1 MYRVNNL
8 YLLVKAMNYL
18 EKQKVINSTE
28 WKNKRSFLKRE
39 KAIHCGKKKQD
50 LSPISQIIYR
60 CYDCPD
66 LFLVC
71 T

>member
-1 MYRVNNL
+1 MYRENNL
-8 YLLVKAMNYL
+8 YLLIKAMNHL
-18 EKQKVINSTE
+18 EKQKIINSTG
-28 WKNKRSFLKRE
+28 WKNKRSYLKRE
-39 KAIHCGKKKQD
+39 NSLHCGKSKKD

-71 T
+71 I